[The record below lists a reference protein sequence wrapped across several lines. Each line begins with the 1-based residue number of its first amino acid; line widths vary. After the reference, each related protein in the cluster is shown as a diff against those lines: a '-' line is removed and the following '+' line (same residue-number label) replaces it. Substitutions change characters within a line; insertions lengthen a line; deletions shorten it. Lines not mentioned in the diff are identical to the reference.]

1 MVVVILGIVASII
14 VPQLGSRDDLKV
26 AAAARMMI
34 ADLSYAQNRAI
45 TTQKKQYVVFVS
57 QQYSLLSRNSDA
69 APLVAVA
76 HPVNPGNYVSTL
88 DSGPLSGVTI
98 TEVDFGGASVLAFDE
113 LGSPLAY
120 SGSGTSTLTSPGTIK
135 IESGGQKMTISI
147 EPYTGEMSVSRDA
160 G

>member
-34 ADLSYAQNRAI
+34 ADLSFAQNRAI
-45 TTQKKQYVVFVS
+45 TTQKKQYVMFVA
-57 QQYSLLSRNSDA
+57 QEYSLLSRDSDA
-69 APLVAVA
+69 TPLVAIS

-88 DSGPLSGVTI
+88 NTGPLSGVTI
-98 TEVDFGGASVLAFDE
+98 TEVDFGGATILAFDE

-120 SGSGTSTLTSPGTIK
+120 SGSSTTTLTSPGTIK
-135 IESGGQKMTISI
+135 IESGGQRLTISI
-147 EPYTGEMSVSRDA
+147 EPYTGEMSVSRDS